1 MLLLGRTGQLGWELH
16 RLLES
21 AVTLQAPLRAALD
34 LADADALRRAVAG
47 FRPEVIVNAAAY
59 TAVDAAENDV
69 AVATALNATA
79 PGVLAQAAAE
89 HGALL
94 VHYSTDYVF
103 DGRATTPY
111 REDDPTGPLSVYGS
125 TKLQGEEAIRR
136 SGCRHLILRTGWVYS
151 DRGRNFVLT
160 MLRLARA
167 RPDLQVVADQRG
179 TPTRARS
186 LAEATVR
193 LVEGFADRPAQGL
206 YHLTGSGEATW
217 HAFACSI
224 IGQGAALG
232 LCPKVPVA
240 PIPAVAWPAAA
251 ARPAYS
257 VLSNTRVQADFGVRL
272 PDWESDLGGCLR
284 QLTA

>member
-1 MLLLGRTGQLGWELH
+1 MLLLGRTGQVGWELH
-16 RLLES
+16 RLLEP
-21 AVTLQAPLRAALD
+21 AGTVHAPLRAALD
-34 LADADALRRAVAG
+34 LADADALRRAVAD
-47 FRPEVIVNAAAY
+47 FRPDLIVNAAAY
-59 TAVDAAENDV
+59 TAVDAAEGDV
-69 AVATALNATA
+69 AGATALNATA

-89 HGALL
+89 CGALL

-103 DGRATTPY
+103 DGRATMPY
-111 REDDPTGPLSVYGS
+111 REDDPTGPLSVYGR

-160 MLRLARA
+160 LLRLARS

-179 TPTRARS
+179 TPTLARS

-193 LVEGFADRPAQGL
+193 IVAGLADRPVQGL
-206 YHLTGSGEATW
+206 YHVTGSGEATW

-224 IGQGAALG
+224 VEQGAALG

-240 PIPAVAWPAAA
+240 PIPAAAWPAAA

-257 VLSNTRVQADFGVRL
+257 VLSNARVHADFGVRL
-272 PDWESDLGGCLR
+272 PDWESDLGKCL
-284 QLTA
+284 QGLG